1 MKIKFEYLALLLAV
15 EFIAY
20 CRRHNVE
27 VSHLQND
34 SFTYFVKISELDI
47 KRLSMYCQADNRS
60 DILNLIIDALLEV

>member
-1 MKIKFEYLALLLAV
+1 MKIKFEYLALLLAID
-15 EFIAY
+15 FMSY
-20 CRRHNVE
+20 CKRHNVE

-34 SFTYFVKISELDI
+34 SFTYFVKISEQDI

>member
-1 MKIKFEYLALLLAV
+1 MKIRFDYLTLLLAV
-15 EFIAY
+15 DFMSY

-34 SFTYFVKISELDI
+34 SFTYFVKISEQDI